1 MTTTLSV
8 KLQKDGSIELLDLF
22 NALSLEQISR
32 VPGLLKANPI
42 FDDKIK
48 DSLLIKEI
56 NELIYNKKL
65 DEQHSLIKNSSLE
78 FKIMLSDIIEKL
90 IRYENK

>member
-8 KLQKDGSIELLDLF
+8 KIQKDGSVELLDLF

-42 FDDKIK
+42 FDDKKK
-48 DSLLIKEI
+48 DALLLKEI

-65 DEQHSLIKNSSLE
+65 DEQFSLVKSNSME
-78 FKIMLSDIIEKL
+78 FKVMLSDIIEKL
-90 IRYENK
+90 IRYESK

>member
-8 KLQKDGSIELLDLF
+8 KIQKDGSVELLDLF

-32 VPGLLKANPI
+32 VPGLLRANPI
-42 FDDKIK
+42 FDDKKK
-48 DSLLIKEI
+48 DALLIKEI

-65 DEQHSLIKNSSLE
+65 DEQFSLVNNSSLE
-78 FKIMLSDIIEKL
+78 FKVMLSDIIEKL
-90 IRYENK
+90 IRYDSK

>member
-8 KLQKDGSIELLDLF
+8 KIQKDGSVELLDLF

-32 VPGLLKANPI
+32 VPGLLRANPI
-42 FDDKIK
+42 FDDKKK
-48 DSLLIKEI
+48 DALLIKEI

-65 DEQHSLIKNSSLE
+65 NEQFSLVYNSSLE
-78 FKIMLSDIIEKL
+78 FKVMLSDIIEKL
-90 IRYENK
+90 IRYDSK

>member
-1 MTTTLSV
+1 M
-8 KLQKDGSIELLDLF
+8 KIQKDGSIELLDLF

-42 FDDKIK
+42 FEDKRK
-48 DSLLIKEI
+48 DTLLLKEI
-56 NELIYNKKL
+56 NELICDKKL
-65 DEQHSLIKNSSLE
+65 DEQFSLIRNSSLE

-90 IRYENK
+90 IRYENR

>member
-8 KLQKDGSIELLDLF
+8 KIQKDGSIELLDLF

-42 FDDKIK
+42 FEDKRK
-48 DSLLIKEI
+48 DTLLLKEI
-56 NELIYNKKL
+56 NELICDKKL
-65 DEQHSLIKNSSLE
+65 DEQFSLIRNSSLE

-90 IRYENK
+90 IRYENR